1 MILSSSLLDWYD
13 RHRRHLPWRAEPGIR
28 PAPYGVWLS
37 EIMLQQTTVQAV
49 IPYYTKFLARWP
61 TVKALASAP
70 LDDVLTQWAGLG
82 YYARARNLHACAKS
96 IAEQGGIF
104 PDSEAALLELPGIGA
119 YTAAAIAAI
128 AFDKPATVVDGNV
141 ERVMS
146 RLHCVDESL
155 PSAKKILK
163 SLAADITPQ
172 SRPGDYAQAVM
183 DLGATIC
190 TPRSPTC
197 SLCPWTKPCQARAKN
212 RAEDYPV
219 KRAKAAKPTRYGT
232 VFWLMDA
239 QGRVLTRRRPESGLL
254 GGMTEIP
261 STPWIE
267 GRQWP
272 LIEAVDHAPTST
284 DWTILNGLV
293 RHTFTHFHLE
303 LTVVSG
309 VATYNPALG
318 QWHPPISLPS
328 LALPTVMK
336 KVIRLAKSDDL

>member
-1 MILSSSLLDWYD
+1 MILSDALLDWYD

-28 PAPYGVWLS
+28 PDPYGVWLS

-49 IPYYTKFLARWP
+49 IPYYTNFLARWP
-61 TVKALASAP
+61 TVKALADAP

-82 YYARARNLHACAKS
+82 YYARARNLHACAKTL
-96 IAEQGGIF
+96 AERGGIF
-104 PDSEAALLELPGIGA
+104 PDTEDALLELPGIGA
-119 YTAAAIAAI
+119 YTAAAIASI
-128 AFDKPATVVDGNV
+128 AFDKQATVVDGNV

-146 RLHCVDESL
+146 RLYCVDEPL
-155 PSAKKILK
+155 PKAKKLLK
-163 SLAADITPQ
+163 SLAADLTPRM
-172 SRPGDYAQAVM
+172 RPGDYAQAVM

-190 TPRSPTC
+190 TPRSPAC
-197 SLCPWTKPCQARAKN
+197 SLCPWIKPCKARAAN

-219 KRAKAAKPTRYGT
+219 KMAKPAKPTRSGT
-232 VFWLMDA
+232 VFWLMDG

-261 STPWIE
+261 STPWVE
-267 GRQWP
+267 GSQWP
-272 LIEAVDHAPTST
+272 LIQAVEHAPTPT
-284 DWTILNGLV
+284 DWTTLNGVV

-309 VATYNPALG
+309 VAPYNPSLG
-318 QWHPPISLPS
+318 QWHPPKILPS

-336 KVIRLAKSDDL
+336 KIVRLAKSDDL

>member
-1 MILSSSLLDWYD
+1 
-13 RHRRHLPWRAEPGIR
+13 
-28 PAPYGVWLS
+28 
-37 EIMLQQTTVQAV
+37 
-49 IPYYTKFLARWP
+49 
-61 TVKALASAP
+61 
-70 LDDVLTQWAGLG
+70 
-82 YYARARNLHACAKS
+82 
-96 IAEQGGIF
+96 
-104 PDSEAALLELPGIGA
+104 
-119 YTAAAIAAI
+119 
-128 AFDKPATVVDGNV
+128 
-141 ERVMS
+141 
-146 RLHCVDESL
+146 
-155 PSAKKILK
+155 
-163 SLAADITPQ
+163 
-172 SRPGDYAQAVM
+172 
-183 DLGATIC
+183 
-190 TPRSPTC
+190 
-197 SLCPWTKPCQARAKN
+197 
-212 RAEDYPV
+212 
-219 KRAKAAKPTRYGT
+219 
-232 VFWLMDA
+232 MDA